1 MSNLLCNLTD
11 NWIVSADLAKQLLSE
26 GATLLDA
33 RQPILKWFC
42 RLPPAISVTWQEFSR
57 SHFPH
62 QGQIIQCD
70 TILTQKLQALGICQ
84 DKPVIVIA
92 DSVKGW
98 GEDGR
103 IVWMLRSLGHE
114 KAVFV
119 DGGYRALVK
128 AGIAQLKCANHPPQP
143 GNFIVSRRSNWEI
156 QQDELKAILSN
167 ANLVVIDAR
176 EPREYAGK
184 TPYGEQRG
192 GHIPGAVN
200 LYYKQLMDKQ
210 GQLLTRGEIV
220 AILQHKGV
228 SLSTQ
233 IVSYCSGGIRS
244 AWLTCVL
251 TNAGF
256 NAKNYAGSMW
266 EWSAAPAD
274 RYPLEKSRRVWSV
287 DLRFIGL

>member
-1 MSNLLCNLTD
+1 MCNLSD
-11 NWIVSADLAKQLLSE
+11 NWIVSADLAKQLLSG

-42 RLPPAISVTWQEFSR
+42 RLPPAIPVTWQEFSR

-62 QGQIIQCD
+62 KGKIIED
-70 TILTQKLQALGICQ
+70 DAILTQKLQALGICQ
-84 DKPVIVIA
+84 DQPAIVIA

-103 IVWMLRSLGHE
+103 IVWMLRTLGHE

-119 DGGYRALVK
+119 DGGYRALIK
-128 AGIAQLKCANHPPQP
+128 AGIYQAKGANNPPLT
-143 GNFIVSRRSNWEI
+143 GDFIVSRRSNWEI
-156 QQDELKAILSN
+156 QQDNLKVILGN
-167 ANLVVIDAR
+167 DNLVVIDAR
-176 EPREYAGK
+176 ESREYAGK
-184 TPYGEQRG
+184 TPYGEARG
-192 GHIPGAVN
+192 GHIPGAVH

-244 AWLTCVL
+244 AWLTSVL
-251 TNAGF
+251 TNLGF
-256 NAKNYAGSMW
+256 DAKNYAGSMW
-266 EWSAAPAD
+266 EWSASSAD
-274 RYPLEKSRRVWSV
+274 SYPLEKSRRVRSV
-287 DLRFIGL
+287 DFRF

>member
-1 MSNLLCNLTD
+1 MSNLLCNLAD
-11 NWIVSADLAKQLLSE
+11 NWIVSADLAKQLLSG

-42 RLPPAISVTWQEFSR
+42 RLSPAIPVTWQEFSR

-62 QGQIIQCD
+62 QGQIIEDD

-84 DKPVIVIA
+84 DQPAIVIA

-103 IVWMLRSLGHE
+103 IVWMLRTLGHE

-119 DGGYRALVK
+119 DGGYRALIK
-128 AGIAQLKCANHPPQP
+128 AGISQLKSANNPPQP
-143 GNFIVSRRSNWEI
+143 GDFIVSPRSNWEI
-156 QQDELKAILSN
+156 QQDDLKAILGN
-167 ANLVVIDAR
+167 DNLVVIDAR
-176 EPREYAGK
+176 ELREYAGK
-184 TPYGEQRG
+184 TPYGERRG
-192 GHIPGAVN
+192 GHIPGAVH

-210 GQLLTRGEIV
+210 GQLLAREEIV
-220 AILQHKGV
+220 AILQQKGV

-251 TNAGF
+251 TSLGF
-256 NAKNYAGSMW
+256 CAKNYAGSMW
-266 EWSAAPAD
+266 EWSASRAD
-274 RYPLEKSRRVWSV
+274 SYPLEKIKISN
-287 DLRFIGL
+287 